1 MTGITQQSPD
11 GRRKERVR
19 MAQQAWEFARNQ
31 HGVVSRDQL
40 VAIGYK
46 RHAIDHRIRT
56 GRLYPLHRGIYA
68 VGRPHVTEHG
78 RWMAGVL
85 ACGDGAIISH
95 SSAAALWRIGP
106 DERGVVELS
115 LPSPFQRR
123 RPGLRIHR
131 RPPLKTR
138 DMTREY
144 GIPVT
149 TPTQT
154 LIDMSLRLDRPGVE
168 RMINE
173 ADKHNLVHPPQLRAA
188 LEARAGDKGV
198 AKLRFILDRRTFR
211 LTKEELERRFLP
223 LAAKAGLPVPLTGR
237 FVNEFEVD
245 FFWPDLGLVVESD
258 GLRYHRTPAEQARD
272 RLRDQAHTAA
282 GLTPL
287 RFTHEQVRYE
297 PEHVVAVLT
306 ATARVLSARVAQS
319 STEALGTPSRRA
331 ISTK

>member
-1 MTGITQQSPD
+1 MTGITQQSSD
-11 GRRKERVR
+11 ERRKERVR
-19 MAQQAWEFARNQ
+19 MARQAWEFARNQ

-40 VAIGYK
+40 I
-46 RHAIDHRIRT
+46 RIRT
-56 GRLYPLHRGIYA
+56 GRLYPLHRAIYA

-106 DERGVVELS
+106 EERGVVELS

-123 RPGLRIHR
+123 RPGLQIHR
-131 RPPLKTR
+131 RPPLKSR
-138 DMTREY
+138 DLTREY

-149 TPTQT
+149 TPVQT
-154 LIDMSLRLDRPGVE
+154 LIDMSLRLDRLGVE

-173 ADKHNLVHPPQLRAA
+173 ADKYNLTHPPQLREA
-188 LEARAGDKGV
+188 LDTRSGEPGV

-223 LAAKAGLPVPLTGR
+223 LVRRAGLPAPLTGQ
-237 FVNEFEVD
+237 FVNEFEAD
-245 FFWPDLGLVVESD
+245 FYWPDLGLVAETD

-272 RLRDQAHTAA
+272 RLRDQTHTAA

-297 PEHVVAVLT
+297 PEHVLAVLK
-306 ATARVLSARVAQS
+306 ATARMLAERAAQ
-319 STEALGTPSRRA
+319 TASRLA
-331 ISTK
+331 IATK

>member
-1 MTGITQQSPD
+1 
-11 GRRKERVR
+11 
-19 MAQQAWEFARNQ
+19 MARQAWEFARNQ

-40 VAIGYK
+40 LAVGYK
-46 RHAIDHRIRT
+46 RHAIDHRIRA

-78 RWMAGVL
+78 RWVAGVL
-85 ACGDGAIISH
+85 ACGDGAVISH

-106 DERGVVELS
+106 EERGVVELS

-131 RPPLKTR
+131 RPPLKAR
-138 DMTREY
+138 DLTREY

-149 TPTQT
+149 TPVQT
-154 LIDMSLRLDRPGVE
+154 LIDMSLRLDRLSVE

-173 ADKHNLVHPPQLRAA
+173 ADKYNLTHPPQLREA
-188 LEARAGDKGV
+188 LDQRAGEAGV
-198 AKLRFILDRRTFR
+198 AKLRSILDRRTFR
-211 LTKEELERRFLP
+211 LTKEALERRFLP
-223 LAAKAGLPVPLTGR
+223 LARRAGLPTPLTGQ

-245 FFWPDLGLVVESD
+245 FYWPELGLVVETD

-272 RLRDQAHTAA
+272 RLRDQTHTAA

-297 PEHVVAVLT
+297 PEHVLSVLATT
-306 ATARVLSARVAQS
+306 AQMLADRTAQAA
-319 STEALGTPSRRA
+319 SRLA